1 MSSTNAGLEVQAANL
16 YIAGMTQKQI
26 QYTLRK
32 VPPQIDRELRKRA
45 RKEQRSLN
53 EIALEALKQGLG
65 LAGQPVRYHDLD
77 ALAGTWVHDPAFDRA
92 IEAMDQVDP
101 ALWK

>member
-1 MSSTNAGLEVQAANL
+1 
-16 YIAGMTQKQI
+16 MTQKQI

-45 RKEQRSLN
+45 RKEHRSLN

-65 LAGQPVRYHDLD
+65 LDGQPVRYHDLD
-77 ALAGTWVHDPAFDRA
+77 DLAGTWVHDPAFDRA
-92 IEAMDQVDP
+92 IESMDQVDP